1 MWGAKEPQTVGTL
14 IGGKMWK
21 VYKWDGH
28 YIMGELV
35 SKHSTESAALKAA
48 KKSIKFKKTEKIKK
62 GKETFIWLDSDNL
75 LPLGVIVK
83 KSRG

>member
-1 MWGAKEPQTVGTL
+1 
-14 IGGKMWK
+14 MWK

-48 KKSIKFKKTEKIKK
+48 KKAIKFKKTEKIKK
-62 GKETFIWLDSDNL
+62 RKETFIWLDSDNL

>member
-1 MWGAKEPQTVGTL
+1 
-14 IGGKMWK
+14 
-21 VYKWDGH
+21 
-28 YIMGELV
+28 MGELV

-48 KKSIKFKKTEKIKK
+48 KKAIKFKKTEKIKK

-83 KSRG
+83 KSRGWYGFDRVKKRNSASRLDTTLTVQNN